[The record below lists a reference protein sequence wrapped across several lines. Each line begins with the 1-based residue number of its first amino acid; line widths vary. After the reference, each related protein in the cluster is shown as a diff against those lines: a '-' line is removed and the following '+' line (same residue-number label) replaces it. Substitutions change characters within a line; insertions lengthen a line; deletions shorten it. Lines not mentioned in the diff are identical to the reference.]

1 MRSLVPEEVT
11 PAFVGAWSELEGRA
25 IESNAYLSPHFAL
38 PAIRH
43 LEGSN
48 PVTIIA
54 IQACAGGRP
63 ELIGVGIFR
72 RVWGTRNL
80 PLPHLI
86 AYQSRHSYLSG
97 MLIDRRW
104 ASAALEA
111 FFDYVRGLG
120 WCQGVVFNK
129 LIRDWPLDRLLTSVA
144 TQRGSP
150 CVQSPP
156 VMRAILEPTPSLITP
171 EDVVG
176 ARRARDL
183 RRCRRRLEEQ
193 GTVGWQLHRSG
204 GIPKH
209 TIETFI
215 DLEHQGWK
223 GEGESSLRSNAA
235 DEAFFRDVVARFS
248 TEERAFFTELSLDGK
263 VIAATSNFISGRAGF
278 AFKLGWDS
286 SYARV
291 SPGTLNELEFVRRFP
306 SEVCADLQYLDS
318 GAVAGSFIE
327 KIWPGRVS
335 VHALCCPMHLGK
347 AAHAATRLGRE
358 IKRSLLKSR
367 TSPSARPPSASRAM
381 PTSASSLTP
390 E

>member
-1 MRSLVPEEVT
+1 
-11 PAFVGAWSELEGRA
+11 
-25 IESNAYLSPHFAL
+25 
-38 PAIRH
+38 

-54 IQACAGGRP
+54 IQACGAGRA

-72 RVWGTRNL
+72 RVWGTRHL

-97 MLIDRRW
+97 MLLDRCW

-111 FFDYVRGLG
+111 FFDYVRRLG

-129 LIRDWPLDRLLTSVA
+129 LIRDWPLDRLLTTIA
-144 TQRGSP
+144 TQKGSP
-150 CVQSPP
+150 CVQSQP
-156 VMRAILEPTPSLITP
+156 VMRAILEPTPSLVTP
-171 EDVVG
+171 EDVLG
-176 ARRARDL
+176 ARRARDF

-193 GTVGWQLHRSG
+193 GAVGWQLHRSR

-209 TIETFI
+209 TVETFI

-223 GEGESSLRSNAA
+223 GECESSLRSNAA
-235 DEAFFRDVVARFS
+235 DEAFFRDVVGRFS
-248 TEERAFFTELSLDGK
+248 AEERAFFTELSLDGK

-278 AFKLGWDS
+278 AFKLGWDA
-286 SYARV
+286 SYAKV

-306 SEVCADLQYLDS
+306 GEVCADLQYLDS

-335 VHALCCPMHLGK
+335 VHAWCCPIHLGK
-347 AAHAATRLGRE
+347 AAYAATR
-358 IKRSLLKSR
+358 
-367 TSPSARPPSASRAM
+367 
-381 PTSASSLTP
+381 
-390 E
+390 